1 MSTVDWDEVK
11 RLAADFQKAQLS
23 STLQKLSERN
33 CIEIVTNLIETKLLD
48 VIFTNDGK
56 EYITPQHLSKEIKD
70 ELYIHG
76 GRINLV
82 DLAQILNVNLSQ
94 VSKVATDI
102 EKHSKGLKIILGQLI
117 DKSYMNKIA
126 QEINDKL
133 MQHGCINVAE
143 LTIQYN
149 LPAEVLQSLI
159 EKELGKTI
167 YGKQDT
173 QDSRVFYT
181 ESFIAR
187 NKAKIR
193 GALSAVT
200 KPTPLSAILGQCSVS
215 ERIFFSIL
223 DSLQEMKQIPG
234 VVAGKQGTNS
244 LYIPTIYSKSQN
256 EWVDNFYKQ
265 NGYLE
270 YDALTRLG
278 ISDPPNFVKRHF
290 PNENIV
296 LLDSVAVGTSIR
308 DQIDANIEEA
318 IMTGSFVDI
327 SPLLPSV
334 FSDKDMEMLL
344 KIAKKKI
351 NNNTYVFAK
360 TVVMSNAFLQSLNK
374 SLESMAETKA
384 REAVTSGQWFQT
396 IAENRIKS
404 KSAEIVLESKG
415 NKDEERRKKF
425 KSNKT
430 GGGVYGREIK
440 TKSTKRKHLPGKGHK
455 GDNESDDEDFKV
467 TPTKIKLKLIS
478 LEDVKNEMM
487 KDDNLVVIDDL
498 IDELALYLE
507 SKINNYAISFAE
519 QLAQSNKTTNLSEI
533 EERLNVLATNIKIFD
548 KGIKHM
554 DKTDQPALTKYLLK
568 SLGTDF
574 VNELFKLAAQQN
586 MLQFPE
592 NITTEARQKILL
604 ILPEDVKEP
613 LNNIHKSIAGNSI
626 DDFLN
631 SVDAAMATCCLILK
645 KYDKKKERPFI
656 LGHKEAL
663 LEELNGTQDPAL
675 ALHLVTSIL
684 FIASTQNALHMSG
697 RYVSTVLSFLRIH
710 LQPSTMEVLSKY
722 HDMVL
727 KCLTSSDELT
737 KLDIQKELEAGLTEI
752 KSIANNYKEHLKND
766 KSQE

>member
-1 MSTVDWDEVK
+1 MTSVDWDEIK

-33 CIEIVTNLIETKLLD
+33 CVEIVTKLIENKLLD

-56 EYITPQHLSKEIKD
+56 EYVTPQYLGKEIKD

-82 DLAQILNVNLSQ
+82 DLSQILNVNLSQ
-94 VSKVATDI
+94 ISKVANDL
-102 EKHSKGLKIILGQLI
+102 ERHNKGLKIILGQLI
-117 DKSYMNKIA
+117 DKTYTNKIA
-126 QEINDKL
+126 EEINDKL
-133 MQHGCINVAE
+133 IQHGFINVSE
-143 LTIQYN
+143 LTIHYD
-149 LPAEVLQSLI
+149 LPADFLQSII

-187 NKAKIR
+187 NRAKIR
-193 GALSAVT
+193 GALSAIT

-234 VVAGKQGTNS
+234 IVAGKQGTNS

-270 YDALTRLG
+270 YDALIRLG
-278 ISDPPNFVKRHF
+278 ISDPPNFIKRHF
-290 PNENIV
+290 PNENIIF
-296 LLDSVAVGTSIR
+296 LDSVAVGTSIR
-308 DQIDANIEEA
+308 DQIDSNIEEA
-318 IMTGSFVDI
+318 IATGSFVDI

-344 KIAKKKI
+344 KIAEKKI

-360 TVVMSNAFLQSLNK
+360 TVVMSDVFLQSLNK
-374 SLESMAETKA
+374 SFETMAEAKA
-384 REAVTSGQWFQT
+384 REAVASGQWFQT
-396 IAENRIKS
+396 IAENKIKS
-404 KSAEIVLESKG
+404 KSADLIFESKG
-415 NKDEERRKKF
+415 NKKEERRKKAATG
-425 KSNKT
+425 KA
-430 GGGVYGREIK
+430 GGGNQGRETK
-440 TKSTKRKHLPGKGHK
+440 TKSTKKKYLQGKIR
-455 GDNESDDEDFKV
+455 DNESDDENIKV
-467 TPTKIKLKLIS
+467 ASTKIELKLVYLDDI
-478 LEDVKNEMM
+478 KNEIA
-487 KDDNLVVIDDL
+487 KDDNLTIIDDL
-498 IDELALYLE
+498 VDELALYLE
-507 SKINNYAISFAE
+507 QKINNYAISIAN
-519 QLAQSNKTTNLSEI
+519 QLAQNNKTTNLSEI
-533 EERLNVLATNIKIFD
+533 EERLNILVTNIKIFD

-568 SLGTDF
+568 SLVTDF
-574 VNELFKLAAQQN
+574 INELFKLAAQQN
-586 MLQFPE
+586 MLQFPQ
-592 NITTEARQKILL
+592 NITTEIRQKILL
-604 ILPEDVKEP
+604 DLPEDVKEP
-613 LNNIHKSIAGNSI
+613 LNNINKSITGNSI

-631 SVDAAMATCCLILK
+631 FVDAAMATCCLVLK

-656 LGHKEAL
+656 LGHREAL

-684 FIASTQNALHMSG
+684 FTAATQSVLHMSG
-697 RYVSTVLSFLRIH
+697 RHVSTVLSFLQTQ
-710 LQPSTMEVLSKY
+710 LQLSTMKILFKY

-727 KCLTSSDELT
+727 KNLTSSDEEI
-737 KLDIQKELEAGLTEI
+737 KLAIQKDLEVGLMEI
-752 KSIANNYKEHLKND
+752 KNIAINYKQHLKND
-766 KSQE
+766 KLQEQ

>member
-1 MSTVDWDEVK
+1 MTSVDWDEIK

-33 CIEIVTNLIETKLLD
+33 CVEIVTKLIENKLLD

-56 EYITPQHLSKEIKD
+56 EYVTPQYLGKEIKD

-82 DLAQILNVNLSQ
+82 DLSQILNVNLSQ
-94 VSKVATDI
+94 ISKVANDL
-102 EKHSKGLKIILGQLI
+102 ERHNKGLKIILGQLI
-117 DKSYMNKIA
+117 DKTYTNKIA
-126 QEINDKL
+126 EEINDKL
-133 MQHGCINVAE
+133 IQHGFINVSE
-143 LTIQYN
+143 LTIHYD
-149 LPAEVLQSLI
+149 LPADFLQSII

-187 NKAKIR
+187 NRAKIR
-193 GALSAVT
+193 GALSAIT

-234 VVAGKQGTNS
+234 IVAGKQGTNS

-270 YDALTRLG
+270 YDALIRLG
-278 ISDPPNFVKRHF
+278 ISDPPNFIKRHF
-290 PNENIV
+290 PNENIIF
-296 LLDSVAVGTSIR
+296 LDSVAVGTGIR
-308 DQIDANIEEA
+308 DQIDSNIEEA
-318 IMTGSFVDI
+318 IATGSFIDI

-344 KIAKKKI
+344 KIAEKKI

-360 TVVMSNAFLQSLNK
+360 TVVMSDIFLQSLNK
-374 SLESMAETKA
+374 SFEAMAEAKA
-384 REAVTSGQWFQT
+384 REAVASGQWFQT
-396 IAENRIKS
+396 IAENKIKS
-404 KSAEIVLESKG
+404 KSADLIFESKG
-415 NKDEERRKKF
+415 NKKEERRKKAATG
-425 KSNKT
+425 KA
-430 GGGVYGREIK
+430 GGGNQGRETK
-440 TKSTKRKHLPGKGHK
+440 TKSTKKKYLQGKIR
-455 GDNESDDEDFKV
+455 DNESDDENIKV
-467 TPTKIKLKLIS
+467 VSTKIELKLVHLDDI
-478 LEDVKNEMM
+478 KNEIA
-487 KDDNLVVIDDL
+487 KDDNLTIIDNL
-498 IDELALYLE
+498 VDELALYLE
-507 SKINNYAISFAE
+507 QKINNHAISIAD
-519 QLAQSNKTTNLSEI
+519 QLAQNNKTTNLSEI
-533 EERLNVLATNIKIFD
+533 EERLNILITNIKIFD

-568 SLGTDF
+568 SLVTDF
-574 VNELFKLAAQQN
+574 INELFKLAAQQN
-586 MLQFPE
+586 MLQFPQ
-592 NITTEARQKILL
+592 NITTEIRQKILL
-604 ILPEDVKEP
+604 DLPEDVKEP
-613 LNNIHKSIAGNSI
+613 LNNIHKSITGNSI

-631 SVDAAMATCCLILK
+631 FVDAAMATCCLVLK

-656 LGHKEAL
+656 LGHREAL

-684 FIASTQNALHMSG
+684 FTAATQSVLHMSG
-697 RYVSTVLSFLRIH
+697 RHVSTVLSFLQTQ
-710 LQPSTMEVLSKY
+710 LQLSTMKILFKY

-727 KCLTSSDELT
+727 KNLTSSDEEI
-737 KLDIQKELEAGLTEI
+737 KLAIQKDLEVGLMEI
-752 KSIANNYKEHLKND
+752 KNIAINYKQHLKND
-766 KSQE
+766 KLQEQ

>member
-1 MSTVDWDEVK
+1 MTSVDWDEIK

-33 CIEIVTNLIETKLLD
+33 CVEIVTKLIENKLLD

-56 EYITPQHLSKEIKD
+56 EYVTPQYLGKEIKD

-82 DLAQILNVNLSQ
+82 DLSQILNVNLSQ
-94 VSKVATDI
+94 ISKVANDL
-102 EKHSKGLKIILGQLI
+102 ERHNKGLKIILGQLI
-117 DKSYMNKIA
+117 DKTYTNKIA
-126 QEINDKL
+126 EEINDKL
-133 MQHGCINVAE
+133 IQHGFINVSE
-143 LTIQYN
+143 LTIHYD
-149 LPAEVLQSLI
+149 LPADFLQSII

-187 NKAKIR
+187 NRAKIR
-193 GALSAVT
+193 GALSAIT

-234 VVAGKQGTNS
+234 IVAGKQGTNS

-270 YDALTRLG
+270 YDALIRLG
-278 ISDPPNFVKRHF
+278 ISDPPNFIKRHF
-290 PNENIV
+290 PNENIIF
-296 LLDSVAVGTSIR
+296 LDSVAVGTSIR
-308 DQIDANIEEA
+308 DQIDSNIEEA
-318 IMTGSFVDI
+318 IATGSFVDI

-344 KIAKKKI
+344 KIAEKKI

-360 TVVMSNAFLQSLNK
+360 TVVMSDVFLQSLNK
-374 SLESMAETKA
+374 SFETMAEAKA
-384 REAVTSGQWFQT
+384 REAVASGQWFQT
-396 IAENRIKS
+396 IAENKIKS
-404 KSAEIVLESKG
+404 KSADLIFESKG
-415 NKDEERRKKF
+415 NKKEERRKKAATG
-425 KSNKT
+425 KA
-430 GGGVYGREIK
+430 GGGNQGRETK
-440 TKSTKRKHLPGKGHK
+440 TKSTKKKYLQGKIR
-455 GDNESDDEDFKV
+455 DNESDDENIKV
-467 TPTKIKLKLIS
+467 ASTKIELKLVYLDDI
-478 LEDVKNEMM
+478 KNEIA
-487 KDDNLVVIDDL
+487 KDDNLTIIDDL
-498 IDELALYLE
+498 VDELALYLE
-507 SKINNYAISFAE
+507 QKINNYAISIAN
-519 QLAQSNKTTNLSEI
+519 QLAQNNKTTNLSEI
-533 EERLNVLATNIKIFD
+533 EERLNILVTNIKIFD

-568 SLGTDF
+568 SLVTDF
-574 VNELFKLAAQQN
+574 INELFKLAAQQN
-586 MLQFPE
+586 MLQFPQ
-592 NITTEARQKILL
+592 NITTEIRQKILL
-604 ILPEDVKEP
+604 DLPEDVKEP
-613 LNNIHKSIAGNSI
+613 LNNINKSITGNSI

-631 SVDAAMATCCLILK
+631 FVDAAMATCCLVLK

-656 LGHKEAL
+656 LGHREAL

-684 FIASTQNALHMSG
+684 FTAATQSVLHMSG
-697 RYVSTVLSFLRIH
+697 RHVSTVLSFLQTQ
-710 LQPSTMEVLSKY
+710 LQLST
-722 HDMVL
+722 DR
-727 KCLTSSDELT
+727 
-737 KLDIQKELEAGLTEI
+737 
-752 KSIANNYKEHLKND
+752 KSVV
-766 KSQE
+766 

>member
-1 MSTVDWDEVK
+1 MTSVDWDEIK

-33 CIEIVTNLIETKLLD
+33 CVEIVTKLIENKLLD

-56 EYITPQHLSKEIKD
+56 EYVTPQYLGKEIKD

-82 DLAQILNVNLSQ
+82 DLSQILNVNLSQ
-94 VSKVATDI
+94 ISKVANDL
-102 EKHSKGLKIILGQLI
+102 ERHNKGLKIILGQLI
-117 DKSYMNKIA
+117 DKTYTNKIA
-126 QEINDKL
+126 EEINDKL
-133 MQHGCINVAE
+133 IQHGFINVSE
-143 LTIQYN
+143 LTIHYD
-149 LPAEVLQSLI
+149 LPADFLQSII

-187 NKAKIR
+187 NRAKIR
-193 GALSAVT
+193 GALSAIT

-234 VVAGKQGTNS
+234 IVAGKQGTNS

-270 YDALTRLG
+270 YDALIRLG
-278 ISDPPNFVKRHF
+278 ISDPPNFIKRHF
-290 PNENIV
+290 PNENIIF
-296 LLDSVAVGTSIR
+296 LDSVAVGTSIR
-308 DQIDANIEEA
+308 DQIDSNIEEA
-318 IMTGSFVDI
+318 IATGSFVDI

-344 KIAKKKI
+344 KIAEKKI

-360 TVVMSNAFLQSLNK
+360 TVVMSDVFLQSLNK
-374 SLESMAETKA
+374 SFETMAEAKA
-384 REAVTSGQWFQT
+384 REAVASGQWFQT
-396 IAENRIKS
+396 IAENKIKS
-404 KSAEIVLESKG
+404 KSADLIFESKG
-415 NKDEERRKKF
+415 NKKEERRKKAATG
-425 KSNKT
+425 KA
-430 GGGVYGREIK
+430 GGGNQGRETK
-440 TKSTKRKHLPGKGHK
+440 TKSTKKKYLQGKIR
-455 GDNESDDEDFKV
+455 DNESDDENIKV
-467 TPTKIKLKLIS
+467 ASTKIELKLVYLDDI
-478 LEDVKNEMM
+478 KNEIA
-487 KDDNLVVIDDL
+487 KDDNLTIIDDL
-498 IDELALYLE
+498 VDELALYLE
-507 SKINNYAISFAE
+507 QKINNYAISIAN
-519 QLAQSNKTTNLSEI
+519 QLAQNNKTTNLSEI
-533 EERLNVLATNIKIFD
+533 EERLNILVTNIKIFD

-568 SLGTDF
+568 SLVTDF
-574 VNELFKLAAQQN
+574 INELFKLAAQQN
-586 MLQFPE
+586 MLQFPQ
-592 NITTEARQKILL
+592 NITTEIRQKILL
-604 ILPEDVKEP
+604 DLPEDVKEP
-613 LNNIHKSIAGNSI
+613 LNNINKSITGNSI

-631 SVDAAMATCCLILK
+631 FVDAAMATCCLVLK

-656 LGHKEAL
+656 LGHREAL

-684 FIASTQNALHMSG
+684 FTAATQSVLHMSG
-697 RYVSTVLSFLRIH
+697 RHVSTVLSFLQTQ
-710 LQPSTMEVLSKY
+710 LQLSTMKILFKY
-722 HDMVL
+722 HDI
-727 KCLTSSDELT
+727 DR
-737 KLDIQKELEAGLTEI
+737 
-752 KSIANNYKEHLKND
+752 KSVV
-766 KSQE
+766 